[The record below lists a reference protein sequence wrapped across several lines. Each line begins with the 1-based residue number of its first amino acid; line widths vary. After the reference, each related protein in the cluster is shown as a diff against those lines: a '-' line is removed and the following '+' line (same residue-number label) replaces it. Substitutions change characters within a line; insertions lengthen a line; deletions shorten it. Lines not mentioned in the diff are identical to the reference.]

1 MEGHSVARLSDAPH
15 SLPSLLTSSRCLPE
29 HLGDP
34 FDNGIDIAHYFEVPE
49 SQHAISIGAQERAPA
64 FILLSLLR
72 VLRTI
77 NFDEQFRFQ
86 ANEVD
91 EERTN

>member
-1 MEGHSVARLSDAPH
+1 
-15 SLPSLLTSSRCLPE
+15 LPE
-29 HLGDP
+29 HLCNP
-34 FDNGIDIAHYFEVPE
+34 FNNGIDIAHYVEVPE

-64 FILLSLLR
+64 FVLLFPVR

-91 EERTN
+91 EERAN